1 MGSNPTLSA
10 IFLPHLAIP
19 AMATGKSPEH
29 LYRVAFFNQGEVYEV
44 FARSVS
50 QGALFGFIEIEKLV
64 FGERSSVVIDP
75 AEEKLA
81 SEFADVERSYIPM
94 HSVIR
99 IDEVTRRGTAKV
111 TPADGDSKVRPF
123 PVYTRQTPSGNNPGP
138 HGGGHGGGS

>member
-1 MGSNPTLSA
+1 MSSA
-10 IFLPHLAIP
+10 DS
-19 AMATGKSPEH
+19 KQR

-50 QGALFGFIEIEKLV
+50 QGALFGFVEIEKLV

-99 IDEVTRRGTAKV
+99 IDEVTRRGTARV
-111 TPADGDSKVRPF
+111 TPADSDAKVRPF

-138 HGGGHGGGS
+138 GGSRGGS

>member
-1 MGSNPTLSA
+1 MSSA
-10 IFLPHLAIP
+10 DS
-19 AMATGKSPEH
+19 KQR

-50 QGALFGFIEIEKLV
+50 QGALFGFVEIEKLV

-81 SEFADVERSYIPM
+81 NEFADVERSYIPM

-111 TPADGDSKVRPF
+111 TPADSDSKVRPF
-123 PVYTRQTPSGNNPGP
+123 PVYTRQGP
-138 HGGGHGGGS
+138 GGGGQGNR

>member
-1 MGSNPTLSA
+1 MSSA
-10 IFLPHLAIP
+10 DS
-19 AMATGKSPEH
+19 KQR

-50 QGALFGFIEIEKLV
+50 QGALFGFVEIEKLV
-64 FGERSSVVIDP
+64 FGERSSLVIDP

-81 SEFADVERSYIPM
+81 DEFADVERSYIPM

-111 TPADGDSKVRPF
+111 TPANGDSKVRPF
-123 PVYTRQTPSGNNPGP
+123 PVYTRQGPGGGNPGS
-138 HGGGHGGGS
+138 GGGQGGR

>member
-1 MGSNPTLSA
+1 MPSA
-10 IFLPHLAIP
+10 DP
-19 AMATGKSPEH
+19 KQR

-50 QGALFGFIEIEKLV
+50 QGALFGFVEIEQLV

-81 SEFADVERSYIPM
+81 SEFADVERFHVPM

-99 IDEVTRRGTAKV
+99 IDEVTRRGTARV

-123 PVYTRQTPSGNNPGP
+123 PVYTRHGP
-138 HGGGHGGGS
+138 GGGSPGGGA